1 MGKEVEALQA
11 EVSAARERLDLL
23 TSFYDAQRKLF
34 ETRIELS
41 TKKLQLEV
49 ETHYQKKQDVRTAG

>member
-23 TSFYDAQRKLF
+23 TSFYDAQRELM
-34 ETRIELS
+34 ETRIEMS
-41 TKKLQLEV
+41 SKRLQLEV
-49 ETHYQKKQDVRTAG
+49 ETHDQK